1 MKVHHVSAIV
11 ATLAVAC
18 SSASTSESDA
28 SVVDSGLS
36 DASQE
41 ASGEDAGTTPGDC
54 VPVMNANPLQSDIE
68 SLAHALNL
76 WTWSAEVRGA
86 KETKVD
92 ECDSTIAYRIGPI
105 LAQGTLTEY
114 ARCALIKGSVIE
126 VTGGTLNRPSSCTLF
141 ACGPKL
147 GMTWSTG
154 SGSVFQLRADLLRS
168 KARRGSFLDGSW
180 RKQQRVPNG
189 GAPGRQRSACLQLK
203 ERCNPRQ

>member
-28 SVVDSGLS
+28 SVVDSGSS

-154 SGSVFQLRADLLRS
+154 SGSVFQLDASGRPTGAPIFYVRKLDADLFWTGVG
-168 KARRGSFLDGSW
+168 GSN
-180 RKQQRVPNG
+180 NG
-189 GAPGRQRSACLQLK
+189 YRMAGHPGDNAALAC
-203 ERCNPRQ
+203 N